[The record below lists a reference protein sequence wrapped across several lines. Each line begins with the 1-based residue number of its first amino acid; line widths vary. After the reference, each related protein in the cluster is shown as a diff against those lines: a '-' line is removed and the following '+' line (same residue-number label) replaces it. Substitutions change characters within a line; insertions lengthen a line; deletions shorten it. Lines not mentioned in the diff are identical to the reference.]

1 MYTRE
6 RMDRNLGV
14 GNIAEAFFRN
24 WFDKN
29 VSAKRPDLILSQFGY
44 NPEGLVVGREKVEM
58 LKRLPRSPDYALFDK
73 STIGTDRE
81 KPIIGISVN
90 GQGSLYTMHNARA
103 PWLCWTCSRGAQQP
117 CYEEKFGNLWY
128 NRYNITND
136 YQSFTKL
143 FETEVVLVTIV
154 ARWLGNVF
162 KSVREEG
169 LANTA
174 LQYVK
179 HGEPRRGEESISISV
194 DKERSDLI
202 RFLDLLRYQQQG
214 KHHTKPRPYTLHW
227 LPYSDVLNN
236 KIPQSVT
243 GAPVNIGQ
251 PREVVCIDS
260 RDARGESQL
269 VEYLKSLQA

>member
-14 GNIAEAFFRN
+14 GNIVEAFFRN
-24 WFDKN
+24 WFERQ
-29 VSAKRPDLILSQFGY
+29 VSAKRPDLVLSQFGY
-44 NPEGLVVGREKVEM
+44 NPEGLITGREKVEM

-73 STIGTDRE
+73 STLGTGQE
-81 KPIIGISVN
+81 TPIVGISVN

-103 PWLCWTCSRGAQQP
+103 PWLCWTCARGAQQP
-117 CYEEKFGNLWY
+117 CYEEKIGNLWY

-136 YQSFTKL
+136 YQSFTRL
-143 FETEVVLVTIV
+143 FKTEVILVTIV
-154 ARWLGNVF
+154 ARWLGNIF

-169 LANTA
+169 LSNTA

-179 HGEPRRGEESISISV
+179 QGEPRREEGISMSV
-194 DKERSDLI
+194 DGETSELI
-202 RFLDLLRYQQQG
+202 RFIDLLTYQQQG
-214 KHHTKPRPYTLHW
+214 KHHTKPRQYTLSW
-227 LPYSDVLNN
+227 LLYSGVVDN

-260 RDARGESQL
+260 RDARGESEL
-269 VEYLKSLQA
+269 VEYFRSLQT